1 MLEAGSQLFPQAE
14 ENHKNNYGR
23 GLTN

>member
-14 ENHKNNYGR
+14 ENHKNTYGR